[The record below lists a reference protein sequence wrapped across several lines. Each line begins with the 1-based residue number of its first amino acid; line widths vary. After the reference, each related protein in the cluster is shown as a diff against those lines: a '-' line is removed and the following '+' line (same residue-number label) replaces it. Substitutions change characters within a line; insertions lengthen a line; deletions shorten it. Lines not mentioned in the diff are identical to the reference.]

1 MKITNSPIQHCY
13 GHHLHLYRAFPA
25 PLQPRFSLDNKVHG
39 AYMEPTWG
47 RQDPGGPH
55 VGPMI
60 LAIWDEFTTI
70 IVTLLLQRLFLS
82 ENIRWVM
89 DSMLAT
95 ALGGERCLRDFGALG
110 SKMHASQCTAI
121 YSEVS

>member
-25 PLQPRFSLDNKVHG
+25 PLQPRFSPDSKIHG

-55 VGPMI
+55 VGPHDPCYLGWVYNRYRNFI
-60 LAIWDEFTTI
+60 VTTI
-70 IVTLLLQRLFLS
+70 I
-82 ENIRWVM
+82 
-89 DSMLAT
+89 
-95 ALGGERCLRDFGALG
+95 
-110 SKMHASQCTAI
+110 SK
-121 YSEVS
+121 